1 MILVAYANEL
11 TCENPQR
18 GVRQSRRL
26 DDLQSL
32 VDLVWTPD
40 FLDDLQ
46 AGGPPP
52 QSMPPPPQPF
62 PPNGAG
68 APPPPHNLLAHARLP
83 TTSHPGA
90 NQPFGGQ
97 PMAMSPSSQMMRSGM
112 PPAPQRQNSASG
124 VGWQMQ
130 GPGQQR
136 GPPTP
141 SQQMDFQPQ
150 PPPTSSQVDLRSAP
164 MPLGAGPVVIDDMN
178 FPKDV
183 QDEANMYFEQIY
195 NQSSLVGDLIMRLK
209 GLKMSQ
215 NPRDQKASTVPWSL
229 VISSKLLDV

>member
-1 MILVAYANEL
+1 MRESSARSSSVSSTGRSPIVGGFGMDARF
-11 TCENPQR
+11 PGR
-18 GVRQSRRL
+18 PPG
-26 DDLQSL
+26 
-32 VDLVWTPD
+32 
-40 FLDDLQ
+40 

-68 APPPPHNLLAHARLP
+68 APPPPHNLLAMQAGPQQPVSNPVGLGSMFGSNAFGGSQDLLR
-83 TTSHPGA
+83 SAHPGA

-124 VGWQMQ
+124 VGWQIQ

-150 PPPTSSQVDLRSAP
+150 PPPTSSQVR
-164 MPLGAGPVVIDDMN
+164 VFR
-178 FPKDV
+178 FPQV
-183 QDEANMYFEQIY
+183 H
-195 NQSSLVGDLIMRLK
+195 LVSTEISLK
-209 GLKMSQ
+209 GFSTTVLFVFLFKFLPVFLKSFCSCPSIFEAKMFS
-215 NPRDQKASTVPWSL
+215 V
-229 VISSKLLDV
+229 SSS